1 MPPRLPFP
9 ARRSYQ
15 ESQAANHPPR
25 PPSAAPRKR
34 RPVRPLSLVPEI
46 PVQQADLLVPGQQY
60 RDRPGE
66 LGLSLRRGKKTRKPA
81 FLEVGAS
88 KFRLYRRLD
97 HNHVWRVASFICRQ
111 QRAEKQRRALGPPV
125 DRTPK

>member
-1 MPPRLPFP
+1 MPPRLRL
-9 ARRSYQ
+9 ARRRLYRD
-15 ESQAANHPPR
+15 SQVANQPR
-25 PPSAAPRKR
+25 PPSSVSRRKR
-34 RPVRPLSLVPEI
+34 QHVRRLVLVPEI